1 MKILSTVYEH
11 KLYIE
16 LIISSP
22 KYLFAFLFTIT
33 ARFVALEEPLQER
46 EVLLDDS
53 LKFYQYKRDVEDA
66 QLWIE
71 EKEPV
76 LKSENLGD
84 SLHDVQRLKKRHSVC
99 ILVFVKNLILIFE
112 NFEFLQIS
120 GF

>member
-1 MKILSTVYEH
+1 M
-11 KLYIE
+11 
-16 LIISSP
+16 
-22 KYLFAFLFTIT
+22 
-33 ARFVALEEPLQER
+33 ALEEPLQER

-99 ILVFVKNLILIFE
+99 ILVFVKNSFD
-112 NFEFLQIS
+112 FRKF
-120 GF
+120 

>member
-1 MKILSTVYEH
+1 MKKKAEKPNLKILFIFQNH
-11 KLYIE
+11 
-16 LIISSP
+16 
-22 KYLFAFLFTIT
+22 TI
-33 ARFVALEEPLQER
+33 RFVALEEPLQER

-99 ILVFVKNLILIFE
+99 ILVFVKILFY
-112 NFEFLQIS
+112 FRKF
-120 GF
+120 

>member
-1 MKILSTVYEH
+1 MEVSYQFLQ
-11 KLYIE
+11 
-16 LIISSP
+16 
-22 KYLFAFLFTIT
+22 YLLLFLFTNNN
-33 ARFVALEEPLQER
+33 RFVTLEEPLQER

-76 LKSENLGD
+76 LRSENLGD

-99 ILVFVKNLILIFE
+99 IHSYSIFYIFFQFSFLSILAI
-112 NFEFLQIS
+112 
-120 GF
+120 